1 MVIIS
6 EITIISIDK
15 SDESWAIEGE
25 ILFES
30 DISTPFSTTYFPEDD
45 EFEDFEI
52 EITPGRYDK
61 SQLKQMILRSAQEF
75 ED

>member
-6 EITIISIDK
+6 EINIISIDK

-45 EFEDFEI
+45 ELEDLEI

-61 SQLKQMILRSAQEF
+61 SQLKHMILRAAQDF
-75 ED
+75 DD